1 MNVLNR
7 LNHKHNKHRKICV
20 VTGTRAEYG
29 LLTNVMKEIQNHP
42 ALQLQVV
49 ACAAHLSEKHG
60 MTVNQIITDGFSVD
74 ARIEMLDEN
83 ADSRLSVAKAVAK
96 GVAGFADVFERLQ
109 PDCVL
114 VLGDRYEIL
123 AAAETALLLNIPLA
137 HIHGG
142 EVTEGAVDEA
152 IRHAI
157 TKMASLHFT
166 AAEAYQN
173 RVIQMGE
180 QPDCV
185 FNVGAPGLD
194 VIQTMPMLSQTEL
207 EQTLNLKLNR
217 PVCLVTYHP
226 VTWSNGLGLS
236 ALNAL
241 FAALDNLQ
249 DATVIWTGANA
260 DEQGQQ
266 INTAVQAWMQTST
279 LSTKF
284 VTSLGSQRYLSLM
297 ALADIVIGNSSS
309 GIIEAPAMGVPTVN
323 IGTRQQGRLRSPS
336 VIDCEESQLAIEAA
350 LKQALSAKFKQLA
363 QQKLSVYGHGQTAQL
378 IAEKLATFPFESRT
392 GKVFYD
398 LTR

>member
-1 MNVLNR
+1 MKQGQAQTR
-7 LNHKHNKHRKICV
+7 TICV

-29 LLTNVMKEIQNHP
+29 LLTNVMREIQKHP
-42 ALQLQVV
+42 NLQLQVV
-49 ACAAHLSEKHG
+49 ACAAHLSEQHG
-60 MTVNQIITDGFSVD
+60 MTVNQIIADGFNVD
-74 ARIEMLDEN
+74 AQVEMLND
-83 ADSRLSVAKAVAK
+83 AHDSQLAVAKAVAK
-96 GVAGFADVFERLQ
+96 GVAGFADVFNALQ

-114 VLGDRYEIL
+114 LLGDRYEIL
-123 AAAETALLLNIPLA
+123 AAAETALLLNIPIA

-157 TKMASLHFT
+157 TKMATLHFT

-180 QPDCV
+180 QPDSV

-194 VIQTMPMLSQTEL
+194 VIQTLPKLSQAEL
-207 EQTLNLKLNR
+207 EQDLNLNLSR

-226 VTWSNGLGLS
+226 VTWSKGKGLE

-241 FAALDNLQ
+241 FKALDNQ
-249 DATVIWTGANA
+249 QNATVIWTGANA

-266 INTAVQAWMQTST
+266 INQAVQEWVQSSSLNA
-279 LSTKF
+279 LF

-297 ALADIVIGNSSS
+297 ALADTVIGNSSS

-323 IGTRQQGRLRSPS
+323 IGSRQQGRLRSPS
-336 VIDCEESQLAIEAA
+336 VIDCDDSQAAIESA
-350 LKQALSAKFKQLA
+350 LQKALSADFQKLA
-363 QQKLSVYGHGQTAQL
+363 QQKLSVYGSGQTAHL
-378 IAEKLATFPFESRT
+378 IAKQLAGFPFESRI
-392 GKVFYD
+392 GKRFYD
-398 LTR
+398 LPNHINT